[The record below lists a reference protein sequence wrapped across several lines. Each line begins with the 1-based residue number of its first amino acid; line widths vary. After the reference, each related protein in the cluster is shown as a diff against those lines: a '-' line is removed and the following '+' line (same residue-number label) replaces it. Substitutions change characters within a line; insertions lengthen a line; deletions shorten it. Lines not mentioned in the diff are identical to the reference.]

1 MAYELFQR
9 KAVRVES
16 PTLAI
21 TTTGR
26 IVVNAAGCRILRE
39 AALKRVMLLWDGSG
53 RRLAVKGATRGE
65 KHAFAISFSP
75 DGSSGNLSAVT
86 FLRHIGWRAAE
97 RVTLPASWSQADKMF
112 EVVVPTRYLH
122 QAGRKL

>member
-1 MAYELFQR
+1 MAYEVFRR

-21 TTTGR
+21 TMTGR
-26 IVVNAAGCRILRE
+26 IVVNAAGCRILRG
-39 AALKRVMLLWDGSG
+39 AALKQVILLWDGG
-53 RRLAVKGATRGE
+53 VRRMALKGATRGE
-65 KHAFAISFSP
+65 KHAFTITFSP
-75 DGSSGNLSAVT
+75 EGSSGILSATT

-97 RVTLPASWSQADKMF
+97 RVTLPASWNEADKMF

-122 QAGRKL
+122 